1 VTGMSRRLDGRVA
14 LVTGAGRGIGRA
26 HALALAAQGAAV
38 VVNDVGAQ
46 LDGSG
51 SDAGPA
57 GAVAAEVVSAGGWG
71 MADITDVASIDGG
84 RRAVARAI
92 DVCGRI
98 DIVVNNAGFGL
109 GGGDVAHPVE
119 AELDALLAV
128 HLKAALGTM
137 AAAFPDMAA
146 RGWGRIVNTV
156 SEAALDKRFVGS
168 LGYGAAKAALW
179 SATLVAAA
187 EGAAHGIT
195 VNAVSPGART
205 RMNAELLDTGFRA
218 GASARLDLNPAHVAD
233 VVAYLASEEAGD
245 ITGRIFH
252 AAGGEVREYAT
263 ARSSRTDLVERLRA
277 ALDRARPVS

>member
-1 VTGMSRRLDGRVA
+1 
-14 LVTGAGRGIGRA
+14 
-26 HALALAAQGAAV
+26 
-38 VVNDVGAQ
+38 
-46 LDGSG
+46 
-51 SDAGPA
+51 
-57 GAVAAEVVSAGGWG
+57 
-71 MADITDVASIDGG
+71 
-84 RRAVARAI
+84 
-92 DVCGRI
+92 
-98 DIVVNNAGFGL
+98 
-109 GGGDVAHPVE
+109 
-119 AELDALLAV
+119 
-128 HLKAALGTM
+128 
-137 AAAFPDMAA
+137 
-146 RGWGRIVNTV
+146 
-156 SEAALDKRFVGS
+156 VGS